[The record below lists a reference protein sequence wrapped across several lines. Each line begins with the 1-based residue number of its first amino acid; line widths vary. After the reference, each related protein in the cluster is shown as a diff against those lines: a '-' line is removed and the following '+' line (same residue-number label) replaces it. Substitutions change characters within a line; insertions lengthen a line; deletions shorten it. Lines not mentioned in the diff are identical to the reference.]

1 MPNIPS
7 MFAPIAFRTATHA
20 GVGTGAADADGFSAR
35 RIRFKHGASG
45 GVAKLRAVNLAPW
58 DQGNLTTG
66 FTGADRPDASA
77 KLDCVDSD
85 LV

>member
-1 MPNIPS
+1 
-7 MFAPIAFRTATHA
+7 MFAAIPFPLPTPELS
-20 GVGTGAADADGFSAR
+20 GEADADGFSEH